1 MGTKDA
7 NTSHQEAG
15 LIPQTADSKQFAKL
29 ERDLLGIVQTLLKQ
43 TADSKQFAELEQ
55 CIQVVRENAKD
66 TGTYMAALLST
77 GITVPVF
84 AAFLSVLLYLAHF
97 QFPGLSLLTLSATVG
112 GSLFVLLCW
121 LLLALPYKRFT
132 AVDCA
137 NAESYVQL
145 LNRFQQAVAWYEIMM
160 QKPIPEN
167 NSLYAIAE
175 REIYT
180 SLCMICKNLQTKG
193 LLWIYATGY
202 TSVWKLMHRI
212 DEAFIEI
219 EPVEAVIHHALHD
232 EMSLQD
238 STLTNRDDLLN
249 KLRRAVKILDQGSG
263 AAVYLNQQPPQDQQP
278 SQVPR
283 LLNKIDTIIGGNIAR
298 AASKIKSLFLQHF
311 GNKAQDDQTK
321 HAGLPVIPS
330 VKQNMNSTKG
340 NEGEFSNKIDPATQ
354 ARTMIYEVRTTL
366 HHFRDDRWDK
376 LIRVRNQLMKMT
388 LVTGLLLYVLVEFA
402 IMINVGAE
410 MLKAATILFS
420 VGGLVGLFSRLYD
433 QSKTDTSI
441 EDYRLATARLIAA
454 PLYSGLSAIGG
465 VLVIQRAFDLS
476 VASILIAAAFGLTP
490 SLFTSAIQKEAD
502 QYKTDLKS
510 TTAPT
515 EVKPKNS

>member
-1 MGTKDA
+1 MDTNDA
-7 NTSHQEAG
+7 NTPDQAAVLKSK
-15 LIPQTADSKQFAKL
+15 TADSQQSEKL
-29 ERDLLGIVQTLLKQ
+29 NE
-43 TADSKQFAELEQ
+43 
-55 CIQVVRENAKD
+55 CIQDIREKAKQ
-66 TGTYMAALLST
+66 TGTYMAALLAT

-84 AAFLSVLLYLAHF
+84 AALVSVLLYLAHF
-97 QFPGLSLLTLSATVG
+97 QFLGLSWLTLWATVG

-121 LLLALPYKRFT
+121 LLFALPYKRFT
-132 AVDCA
+132 AVDRA
-137 NAESYVQL
+137 NTDSYELL
-145 LNRFQQAVAWYEIMM
+145 LNRFQQAVAWYEILM
-160 QKPIPEN
+160 QKPIPES
-167 NSLYAIAE
+167 NSLYTIGK
-175 REIYT
+175 REINT
-180 SLCMICKNLQTKG
+180 SLYMISKKLQIKG
-193 LLWIYATGY
+193 PLWILATGY

-219 EPVEAVIHHALHD
+219 EPVEAVIHNALHD

-263 AAVYLNQQPPQDQQP
+263 AAVYLNQQPPQEQKSPQP
-278 SQVPR
+278 FSWFNR
-283 LLNKIDTIIGGNIAR
+283 LGIKIGGNIAQ
-298 AASKIKSLFLQHF
+298 AASPWPTFFSLHVRRR
-311 GNKAQDDQTK
+311 AQDEQIKPPDIQTT
-321 HAGLPVIPS
+321 L
-330 VKQNMNSTKG
+330 STMEDTVNPKE
-340 NEGEFSNKIDPATQ
+340 NDAKFSNKIDPATQ

-388 LVTGLLLYVLVEFA
+388 LVTGLLLYVLVEFV

-410 MLKAATILFS
+410 LLKAATILFF

-441 EDYRLATARLIAA
+441 EDYRLATSRLIAA

-465 VLVIQRAFDLS
+465 VLVIQRTFDLS
-476 VASILIAAAFGLTP
+476 IASILIAAAFGLTP

-515 EVKPKNS
+515 GAKPKNT